1 MLDGGAK
8 ANPKP
13 SLANG
18 VPTLF
23 TSQVPAEL
31 IVFKGQPDFQPVV
44 GTQLLWA
51 ANTTS
56 DVLIDISNNSY
67 YVLISGRWFSSA
79 ELATSSSPYSAIAG
93 TRSEDNSLVK
103 SKFDSAWTQDR

>member
-18 VPTLF
+18 VPTIY

-31 IVFKGQPDFQPVV
+31 IMFKGQPDFQPVV

-51 ANTTS
+51 ANT
-56 DVLIDISNNSY
+56 DE
-67 YVLISGRWFSSA
+67 RCA
-79 ELATSSSPYSAIAG
+79 
-93 TRSEDNSLVK
+93 
-103 SKFDSAWTQDR
+103 DRHQQQSTTTC